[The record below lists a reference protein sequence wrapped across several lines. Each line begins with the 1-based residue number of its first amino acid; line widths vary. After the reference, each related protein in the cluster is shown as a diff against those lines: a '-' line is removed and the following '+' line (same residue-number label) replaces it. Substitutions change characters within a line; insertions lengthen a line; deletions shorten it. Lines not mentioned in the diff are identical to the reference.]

1 MAWCIEPH
9 DFGVLET
16 LVNRFQGYAIRMNDQ
31 DFEIIG
37 VGRNESGWPG
47 MEIQPVDDD
56 MWPIAD
62 AMRTVVPFALD
73 DVAFE
78 VY

>member
-1 MAWCIEPH
+1 MAWSIEPH

-16 LVNRFQGYAIRMNDQ
+16 LINTFHGYAICIDGR

-47 MEIQPVDDD
+47 MEVQPVDDE
-56 MWPIAD
+56 MVPIPD
-62 AMRTVVPFALD
+62 AMRTVIPYAYNLK
-73 DVAFE
+73 FE